1 MRDFIHI
8 FVMYPSSR
16 HTSMQAHG
24 SDAQQRFIT
33 TSHQAKTFKGLTW
46 ECHSTLLLFLAFICC
61 LSCCF
66 MGLYSIMLTL
76 FLTVEKG
83 GRHHNHRATS
93 GCALAFLFL
102 AFFFCLSFFV
112 QAFRLINR
120 QQRRLT
126 GTAVTVAWESRATA
140 TCSRGTLEPHWPWT
154 ASC

>member
-1 MRDFIHI
+1 
-8 FVMYPSSR
+8 
-16 HTSMQAHG
+16 MQAHG

-102 AFFFCLSFFV
+102 AFFFLSFFLCSGF
-112 QAFRLINR
+112 QA
-120 QQRRLT
+120 
-126 GTAVTVAWESRATA
+126 
-140 TCSRGTLEPHWPWT
+140 H
-154 ASC
+154 